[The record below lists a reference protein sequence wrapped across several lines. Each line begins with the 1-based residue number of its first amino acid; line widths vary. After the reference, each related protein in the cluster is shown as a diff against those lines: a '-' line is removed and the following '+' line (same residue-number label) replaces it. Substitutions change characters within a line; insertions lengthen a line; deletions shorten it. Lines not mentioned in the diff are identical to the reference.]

1 MKYAILVPHGVGSLP
16 CLERCRTLET
26 QKNPCHALRPLKSN
40 RTAVGLSRAS
50 TFLWRLCKVRRGW
63 PGQAHGCPVH
73 VEPQFSMICRESSGG
88 GLCNCLSL
96 VKSFRCI
103 RLVRTS
109 LVVSSR
115 VCFSCDIL
123 VNIRS
128 SRKAINATAI

>member
-1 MKYAILVPHGVGSLP
+1 MNLPNPHSS
-16 CLERCRTLET
+16 C
-26 QKNPCHALRPLKSN
+26 A
-40 RTAVGLSRAS
+40 GLTRAS
-50 TFLWRLCKVRRGW
+50 IDLHENLAKRDGL

-73 VEPQFSMICRESSGG
+73 VEPQFSMICRGSSGG

-103 RLVRTS
+103 RLARTS

-128 SRKAINATAI
+128 SRKAISATAI